1 MSRRQVSKMRS
12 IVHLPI
18 TGYVEVEVI
27 HEEGLLEKEI
37 ISAALRTDVEAK
49 DIQEWET
56 HRNVTQGNVCHA
68 LMRDAEVV
76 ETEPC
81 EGDEDD
87 EEKSESEDGEDG
99 DS

>member
-1 MSRRQVSKMRS
+1 MNKMRS

-27 HEEGLLEKEI
+27 HEAGLSEKEI
-37 ISAALRTDVEAK
+37 ISEALSTDVETK

-56 HRNVTQGNVCHA
+56 HRNVAQGNVCHA
-68 LMRDAEVV
+68 LLRDAEVV

-87 EEKSESEDGEDG
+87 EEKPESEDDEDG
-99 DS
+99 NS